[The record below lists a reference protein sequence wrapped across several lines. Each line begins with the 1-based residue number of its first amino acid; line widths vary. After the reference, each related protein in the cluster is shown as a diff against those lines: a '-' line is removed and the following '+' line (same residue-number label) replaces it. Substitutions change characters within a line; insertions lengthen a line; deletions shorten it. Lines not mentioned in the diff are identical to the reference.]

1 MRSRY
6 MNKASKPTTTPHKA
20 MSVVFS
26 GKDNELTK
34 DNHQVLILFH
44 RLAIA
49 FLFTEF
55 LGLLTCH
62 KIKKKPTKCCH
73 KIGKCSFFFSQ

>member
-20 MSVVFS
+20 IRVVFS

-34 DNHQVLILFH
+34 DAHLILILFH
-44 RLAIA
+44 RLAIGISLYGA
-49 FLFTEF
+49 FGFTFISQSYE
-55 LGLLTCH
+55 
-62 KIKKKPTKCCH
+62 KDRKKL
-73 KIGKCSFFFSQ
+73 S